1 MIGVTQETKYRSVT
15 RASPNEAHV
24 CITRYGSFRFEE
36 GCVYLFFT
44 KFWIESHNN
53 HYRCFLPFF
62 FQVLSAKQV
71 EEQIKAT
78 ELEQTSFESSIASR
92 WESLAWYFYF
102 FAWDLE
108 AIIDKLSSTRLEMFM
123 L

>member
-1 MIGVTQETKYRSVT
+1 M
-15 RASPNEAHV
+15 
-24 CITRYGSFRFEE
+24 
-36 GCVYLFFT
+36 
-44 KFWIESHNN
+44 
-53 HYRCFLPFF
+53 FLPFF

-92 WESLAWYFYF
+92 WENFYF

-108 AIIDKLSSTRLEMFM
+108 AIIDKLPSTRLEMFM

>member
-1 MIGVTQETKYRSVT
+1 M
-15 RASPNEAHV
+15 
-24 CITRYGSFRFEE
+24 
-36 GCVYLFFT
+36 FF
-44 KFWIESHNN
+44 S
-53 HYRCFLPFF
+53 LF

-92 WESLAWYFYF
+92 WESFAWYFYF